1 MTSDYDKYLD
11 TQVLNKQ
18 KMLDETRYLSP
29 FDSCNCS
36 TMQTVVEEVF
46 NPKKTGFTC
55 AIEPGDPTEEYLK
68 QMHNGLK
75 IRIESQIISYLIKV
89 L

>member
-1 MTSDYDKYLD
+1 MTSNYDKYLD

-18 KMLDETRYLSP
+18 IMLKETRYLSP
-29 FDSCNCS
+29 FDSHNS
-36 TMQTVVEEVF
+36 SMMQTVVEEVL
-46 NPKKTGFTC
+46 NPKNIDFTC

-68 QMHNGLK
+68 ESQKALK
-75 IRIESQIISYLIKV
+75 IKMEKELISYLIKV

>member
-29 FDSCNCS
+29 FDSHNS
-36 TMQTVVEEVF
+36 SMMQTVVEEVL
-46 NPKKTGFTC
+46 NPKNIDFTY

-68 QMHNGLK
+68 EMHKVLK
-75 IRIESQIISYLIKV
+75 IRIESEMMMYLKGV